1 MNSIKVTRN
10 NLIIVAVTALKL
22 VLNDFI
28 NWGMKAAVQ
37 HDYPDLESLVRFV
50 QVEEEDVSL
59 LKGAKNPISRL
70 FLKYATIISDRLM
83 LYLKLFGMDQVIVDN
98 SACKYAN
105 EVYARLVYENPMYL
119 AEDLDIDLELFAYS
133 VIHTMYCLCEL
144 VINGNT
150 NLDAAFDHGSSYDQV
165 MEGTWDN
172 YCDHDNHEYKL
183 VANLMQDACQF
194 YDELT
199 DLLLRRS

>member
-1 MNSIKVTRN
+1 MNSIKVARN

-37 HDYPDLESLVRFV
+37 HDYPDLENLVRFV
-50 QVEEEDVSL
+50 QVEEEDFSL
-59 LKGAKNPISRL
+59 LKRAANPISRL
-70 FLKYATIISDRLM
+70 FLKYVTIISDRLM

-98 SACKYAN
+98 SAFNYAN
-105 EVYARLVYENPMYL
+105 EVYARLVYENHMYL

-133 VIHTMYCLCEL
+133 VMHTMYCLCEL
-144 VINGNT
+144 VITGST
-150 NLDAAFDHGSSYDQV
+150 NLDDAFDQGSSYDQV
-165 MEGTWDN
+165 MEGTWDI
-172 YCDHDNHEYKL
+172 YCDHDNPEYQL
-183 VANLMQDACQF
+183 LANLMQDAVVF

-199 DLLLRRS
+199 DLLLQRN